1 MELYGE
7 TPLQNVERMN
17 KTDGWKSQD
26 TVGTFNQGPWWCLF

>member
-7 TPLQNVERMN
+7 TPYQNVERMN

-26 TVGTFNQGPWWCLF
+26 TVGTYL